1 MYLIFETEQEGIDR
15 SEQEGIAR
23 GLAYHKVG
31 KGSRYVTRP
40 RLTKKPLVGAAKWAL
55 PVSTYNLTEV
65 EQESAVEEVKF
76 PDPEAI

>member
-1 MYLIFETEQEGIDR
+1 MYLLFETEQEGIDR

-40 RLTKKPLVGAAKWAL
+40 HPTSSDTWAL
-55 PVSTYNLTEV
+55 PVDSYNLTEE
-65 EQESAVEEVKF
+65 EQELVVETVSFPEPEV
-76 PDPEAI
+76 I

>member
-1 MYLIFETEQEGIDR
+1 MYLIFATEQEGIDR

-40 RLTKKPLVGAAKWAL
+40 RLTSSDTWAL
-55 PVSTYNLTEV
+55 PVSTYNLTEE
-65 EQESAVEEVKF
+65 EQAAVVDTVSF
-76 PDPEAI
+76 PDPEEI

>member
-1 MYLIFETEQEGIDR
+1 MYLIFATEQDGIDR

-40 RLTKKPLVGAAKWAL
+40 RLTSSDTWAL
-55 PVSTYNLTEV
+55 PVESYNLTEE
-65 EQESAVEEVKF
+65 EQDAVVDTVTF
-76 PDPEAI
+76 PDPDVI

>member
-1 MYLIFETEQEGIDR
+1 MYLIFATEQQGIDR

-40 RLTKKPLVGAAKWAL
+40 RLTSSDTWAL
-55 PVSTYNLTEV
+55 PVSTYNLTEDEQAAVV
-65 EQESAVEEVKF
+65 ETVSFPEPEE
-76 PDPEAI
+76 I

>member
-1 MYLIFETEQEGIDR
+1 MYLLFETEQEGIDR

-40 RLTKKPLVGAAKWAL
+40 RPTSSDTWAL
-55 PVSTYNLTEV
+55 PVDGYNLTEE
-65 EQESAVEEVKF
+65 EQDAVVDTVTF
-76 PDPEAI
+76 PDPDAI

>member
-1 MYLIFETEQEGIDR
+1 MYLIFATEQEGIDR

-40 RLTKKPLVGAAKWAL
+40 RLTSSDTWAL
-55 PVSTYNLTEV
+55 PVSTYNLTEEEQAAVV
-65 EQESAVEEVKF
+65 ETVLFHEPF
-76 PDPEAI
+76 L